1 MQPISVQVGPLAA
14 SVANAISLSQTPAAG
29 AALLLNGTLVV
40 GGVAFLDK
48 PRTLLF
54 TSSGGSNAAVYFTI
68 VGTDWAGS
76 PVSEV
81 LQGAGAG
88 LSVTSLLSY
97 STVRSIVSSANGAAG
112 LTVGTGTSASSPW
125 VRLDSW
131 ASPQTLLQNNAFGT
145 VNYTVQQTND
155 DPNDPTSPV
164 APANMTWFNS
174 TDPALIAATASTQST
189 YAYAPVFARVV
200 LNSGSGYVVTRFNQS
215 SDANL

>member
-29 AALLLNGTLVV
+29 ALLLNGSLVNAA
-40 GGVAFLDK
+40 GVAILDK

-54 TSSGGSNAAVYFTI
+54 TSAGNNSTSFFTI
-68 VGTDWAGS
+68 TGTDWAGS
-76 PVSEV
+76 PISEV
-81 LQGAGAG
+81 LQGANIGTK
-88 LSVTSLLSY
+88 TSLLSY
-97 STVRSIVSSANGAAG
+97 ATVVSIVSSAASAAG

-174 TDPALIAATASTQST
+174 TDPALIAATASTQSN